1 MAERRQESQVLE
13 PVAVADPAPDASFP
27 PRSSVFQP
35 KQLEPLRLAADVMP
49 GKGQRFILS
58 RLVSLVLLAA
68 LGYGLVHAAQ
78 AGYHYVTDA
87 QVAPIILSPDSDLV
101 IPSRLSLASLETE
114 RQAAE
119 VRIEAAESGINA
131 SEQGVAGLRELRRAV
146 ERGLTF
152 SNEITS
158 HTTTSTNDELLH
170 LSDQRALLQTSIA
183 EQEAYLA
190 DLRQQLAAGL
200 VGRSALVRE
209 QIELSRLR
217 VTMLQTE
224 RDTLTSQ
231 ARLQATELERDSL
244 AARDRL
250 PRAPAP
256 QLLQQREQLA
266 RIDLEVLKL
275 RADIQAKRADLR
287 AAESQAERLD
297 RLIEQVRARPIYRAL
312 EQRQDIAFVPY
323 TQLAHVV
330 PDAPI
335 YDCRWLAMFDC
346 EKVGKVLEIVPGEI
360 AATDPWG
367 SPARG
372 QYALLYLADAA
383 SAKAK
388 VLRVRPV
395 REQASPLAGLQSLV
409 GARK

>member
-1 MAERRQESQVLE
+1 MAERLQESHLE
-13 PVAVADPAPDASFP
+13 PVAVAEPANDASFS

-35 KQLEPLRLAADVMP
+35 KQAETLRLAADVMP
-49 GKGQRFILS
+49 GVGRHYVLS
-58 RLVSLVLLAA
+58 RLASLLLLAVV
-68 LGYGLVHAAQ
+68 GYGLVHAAR

-101 IPSRLSLASLETE
+101 IPSRLSLAALETD
-114 RQAAE
+114 RQAVD

-131 SEQGVAGLRELRRAV
+131 SEQGIAGLQDLRRAV

-152 SNEITS
+152 SSEITS
-158 HTTTSTNDELLH
+158 QTSSSTNDELLH
-170 LSDQRALLQTSIA
+170 LSDQRELLQSSIA
-183 EQEAYLA
+183 EQEAYIA
-190 DLRQQLAAGL
+190 DLRQQLAMGL
-200 VGRSALVRE
+200 IGRSALVRE
-209 QIELSRLR
+209 QLELSRLR
-217 VTMLQTE
+217 VSMLQTE
-224 RDTLTSQ
+224 RDTASSQ

-244 AARDRL
+244 GTRDEL

-275 RADIQAKRADLR
+275 QADTQAKRADLR
-287 AAESQAERLD
+287 AAEAQAERLD
-297 RLIEQVRARPIYRAL
+297 RLIEQIRARPIYRAL

-323 TQLAHVV
+323 TQLAQVV

-335 YDCRWLAMFDC
+335 YDCRWLAMFAC
-346 EKVGKVLEIVPGEI
+346 EKVGKVIEIIPGEI

-372 QYALLYLADAA
+372 QYALLNLADA
-383 SAKAK
+383 SAAKSK

-395 REQASPLAGLQSLV
+395 REESAALASLESLV
-409 GARK
+409 GSRK